1 MKVSVQKRQNLWLA
15 LLLLVLCSNLT
26 LYRTDFGK
34 SILETGPSSVAL
46 GSLIDLVIVAP
57 ILVLA
62 WKREKSIKL
71 FLLLSASGLVLSRIL
86 IPIEYLKPYVAITWV
101 GIAVELGLLAIELLL
116 LVTLVRYLPKIIKDT
131 KNSSLPIL
139 FSFTNAVDR
148 YVQKHQ
154 LIHIVC
160 SEMLMFYYALASWRK
175 KPTLNENTV
184 TLHKNSSYIAF
195 QVMLI
200 HAVVI
205 ETLGI
210 HWFIHEKS
218 MILSI
223 ILLVLNIYTVIFF
236 LADIRVVQLN
246 PVLFTKEKMYI
257 SLGLMK
263 RMEISWADI
272 HEVITEQEELKQK
285 LTKDT
290 IDFLAKDFDEVTPNV
305 ILKLK
310 QPIEATLA
318 LGLKKSYEKVAIKF
332 DDLQRFID
340 AYNKYKS

>member
-1 MKVSVQKRQNLWLA
+1 MKVDVQKRQNLWLG
-15 LLLLVLCSNLT
+15 LLLLVLCSNLM
-26 LYRTDFGK
+26 LYRTNFGK
-34 SILETGPSSVAL
+34 DILEIGTSSVAL

-62 WKREKSIKL
+62 WKRQKSIKL

-86 IPIEYLKPYVAITWV
+86 IPIEYLKPYVAFTWV

-131 KNSSLPIL
+131 KESNLPIL
-139 FSFTNAVDR
+139 FSFSSAVDR

-160 SEMLMFYYALASWRK
+160 SEMLMFYYAFASWRK
-175 KPTLNENTV
+175 KPLLNANTV
-184 TLHKNSSYIAF
+184 TLHKKSSYIAF
-195 QVMLI
+195 QIMLI

-246 PVLFTKEKMYI
+246 PVLFTNEKMFI

-263 RMEISWADI
+263 RMEINWADI
-272 HEVITEQEELKQK
+272 EEVITDQNILKQK

-290 IDFLAKDFDEVTPNV
+290 LDFLARDFDEVKPNV

-310 QPIEATLA
+310 KPTDATLA
-318 LGLKKSYEKVAIKF
+318 FGIKKQYEKVAIKF
-332 DDLQRFID
+332 DDSQRFID
-340 AYNKYKS
+340 AYNKYNS